1 MKLANTDTTHFFAKE
16 NNVENNIYSLVTS
29 YFGRLKK
36 VAQLLPIVA
45 LCSLMFANPAFA
57 GLQQANTALEEIK
70 TWAYTI
76 LGIGIFLYIMYHII
90 MALLNKGQWSDV
102 VMAVVYSAIAGAAIA
117 LGEWAWSIW
126 GS

>member
-1 MKLANTDTTHFFAKE
+1 MDK
-16 NNVENNIYSLVTS
+16 NIYSLVTG

-36 VAQLLPIVA
+36 YGQLLPVVA
-45 LCSLMFANPAFA
+45 VCSLMFASPAFA
-57 GLQQANTALEEIK
+57 GLQKANTALDEIK
-70 TWAYTI
+70 TWAYAI

-102 VMAVVYSAIAGAAIA
+102 LMAVVYSAIAGAAIA

>member
-1 MKLANTDTTHFFAKE
+1 M
-16 NNVENNIYSLVTS
+16 ENNIYSLVTS

-36 VAQLLPIVA
+36 VAQLRPIVA

-90 MALLNKGQWSDV
+90 MALMNKGQWSDV

-117 LGEWAWSIW
+117 LGEWAWSLW